1 MPSQKKI
8 ELIQQYSQL
17 LKDNPDFILTRY
29 QGINVAKLSE
39 LRKELNK
46 SNTRYRVVKNN
57 IFKRALAERADIK
70 DFPADKELN
79 GPIGVAFVKDD
90 ITGVAKVLKK
100 FSGENESFKM
110 MSGVMESRYYNESG
124 IKAVADL
131 PSRDQS
137 LATLASALNSPAR
150 NIASLMN
157 QIMSSLARAINA
169 VAEKNK

>member
-46 SNTRYRVVKNN
+46 TNARYRVVKNN
-57 IFKRALAERADIK
+57 IFKRALSERTDIK
-70 DFPADKELN
+70 DFPADN
-79 GPIGVAFVKDD
+79 VFHGPIGVTFVKEDV
-90 ITGVAKVLKK
+90 TVVAKALKK
-100 FSGENESFKM
+100 FSGENENFKM
-110 MSGVMESRYYNESG
+110 ISGVMESRYYDEAAMKS
-124 IKAVADL
+124 VADM

-157 QIMSSLARAINA
+157 QVMSSLARAINA

>member
-8 ELIQQYSQL
+8 ELIQQYSEL
-17 LKDNPDFILTRY
+17 LKNNPDFILTRY

-46 SNTRYRVVKNN
+46 SNARYRIVKNN
-57 IFKRALAERADIK
+57 IFKKALAERTDIK
-70 DFPADKELN
+70 NFPADSVFH
-79 GPIGVAFVKDD
+79 GPIGIAFVKED
-90 ITGVAKVLKK
+90 ISGVAKVLKN
-100 FSGENESFKM
+100 FSGDNQSFKLI
-110 MSGVMESRYYNESG
+110 SGVMESRYYNEAA
-124 IKAVADL
+124 IIAVADM

-157 QIMSSLARAINA
+157 QVMASLARAIKA
-169 VAEKNK
+169 ASEKNG

>member
-17 LKDNPDFILTRY
+17 LSDHPDFILTRY

-46 SNTRYRVVKNN
+46 SNARYRVVKNN
-57 IFKRALAERADIK
+57 IFKRALAERKDITNL
-70 DFPADKELN
+70 PAGNEFH
-79 GPIGVAFVKDD
+79 GPIGVTFIKEDVP
-90 ITGVAKVLKK
+90 GVAKVLKK
-100 FSGENESFKM
+100 FSGENDSFKM
-110 MSGVMESRYYNESG
+110 ISGVMESRYYDETA
-124 IKAVADL
+124 IKAVAEM

-169 VAEKNK
+169 VAEKKG